1 MSKIVNRCTI
11 HDETVDVARSC
22 MEHRAIWMA
31 LIYDEMVKAGV
42 ANAEEI
48 TRKAIFRC
56 GLYHGEQIKE
66 KCANSANCRDF
77 SAAFNSEIDVKEFEM
92 DIQDDPE
99 NVLIDFHYCP
109 LVSGWEKL
117 GFDDE
122 RISLLC
128 DMAMEGDRGI
138 VAANGLTLDLKETI
152 ANGCASCK
160 MHIRK
165 GDKD

>member
-1 MSKIVNRCTI
+1 MSKIINHCSIDEENVNL
-11 HDETVDVARSC
+11 ARSC

-42 ANAEEI
+42 PNAEEI

-56 GLYHGEQIKE
+56 GEYHGAQMKE
-66 KCANSANCRDF
+66 KCAGSTDLRDF
-77 SAAFNSEIDVKEFEM
+77 SAAFNSEIDIKEFEM
-92 DIQDDPE
+92 DVDHTPD
-99 NVLIDFHYCP
+99 NVMIDFHYCP
-109 LVSGWEKL
+109 LVAGWQKM

-138 VAANGLTLDLKETI
+138 VAVNGLTLDLKETI
-152 ANGCASCK
+152 ANGCATCK
-160 MHIRK
+160 MHIYK
-165 GDKD
+165 K